1 MDLYKYSFNSLNEIS
16 ASEDKVSFSIIGGR
30 FTKHDGSKGSYLTP
44 NGNFQNYPAQYK
56 LSITSS
62 PNFKYRIEA
71 MDLNVLESKCKVL
84 FLNNKHENIGPL
96 KSLTLA
102 KMPRV
107 WPSFGYFGGAR
118 ELFAKFESPNTLKI
132 NRTHKFKIPG
142 KRDFF
147 QQDDDEMLDLS
158 SVESILK
165 GTAAYYMNSN
175 RSIENA
181 NAKIYGSSVSINIT
195 NFEGCGVN
203 VTASVAFKSLLK
215 DTFVK
220 CWVTAWEDDEHNQK
234 RYVYHFQN
242 AEYFFANI
250 DKKNLASDADFT
262 QNIFL
267 PLYDVLLKRIKTDGC
282 PKSELFHINLI

>member
-1 MDLYKYSFNSLNEIS
+1 MYLYKYSFNAMKEIS
-16 ASEDKVSFSIIGGR
+16 ASEDKVLFSIVGGK
-30 FTKHDGSKGSYLTP
+30 FTKHSGIKGSYLTP
-44 NGNFQNYPAQYK
+44 NGNFQNYSAQYR

-62 PNFKYRIEA
+62 PNFKHRIDPAE
-71 MDLNVLESKCKVL
+71 LSILESGGKVQ
-84 FLNNKHENIGPL
+84 FLNNQHADIGPL
-96 KSLTLA
+96 GLLTEV

-118 ELFAKFESPNTLKI
+118 ELFAKFESPTTLKI

-165 GTAAYYMNSN
+165 GTVAYYLNSD
-175 RSIENA
+175 RSIENG
-181 NAKIYGSSVSINIT
+181 NAKIYGSGVSVNIS
-195 NFEGCGVN
+195 NFERCRVN

-234 RYVYHFQN
+234 RYVYHFQS
-242 AEYFFANI
+242 AEYFIANI
-250 DKKNLASDADFT
+250 DKKTLASDADFT

-267 PLYDVLLKRIKTDGC
+267 PLYDSLLKRIKTDGC
-282 PKSELFHINLI
+282 PKSALFPIYLA